1 MSGRRRLSPQT
12 RQQGDGRT
20 PEGEYRTD
28 YRKPDSSFHKALHIS
43 YPGPTDTAAAKT
55 LGVDP
60 GGMVMVHGMRN
71 GFGWLGRIHQA
82 VDWTN
87 GCVAVTDREIDEIWR
102 AVPDGTKIILKA

>member
-43 YPGPTDTAAAKT
+43 YPGPTDTAAAKK
-55 LGVDP
+55 
-60 GGMVMVHGMRN
+60 RS
-71 GFGWLGRIHQA
+71 
-82 VDWTN
+82 
-87 GCVAVTDREIDEIWR
+87 ES
-102 AVPDGTKIILKA
+102 ILAEWSWCTE